1 MSEIEWQMENEFSR
15 EKVVQCDP
23 SAALLTRWSIITEK
37 NTRARTHTGTQ
48 DIQSNGLLGAIF
60 SNIAFLSTISLKR
73 SGQRVKD

>member
-1 MSEIEWQMENEFSR
+1 MSEIEWQTENEFSR

-37 NTRARTHTGTQ
+37 NTRAHTDTQ